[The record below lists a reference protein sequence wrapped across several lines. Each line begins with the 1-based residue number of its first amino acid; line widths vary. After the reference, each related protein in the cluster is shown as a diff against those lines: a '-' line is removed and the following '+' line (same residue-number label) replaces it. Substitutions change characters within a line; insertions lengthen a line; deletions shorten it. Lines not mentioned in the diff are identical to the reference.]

1 MDELLYDPQ
10 EMVKDRAIQK
20 LLEIR
25 SVVQNEDKEH
35 ILKLTLKLAHDE
47 DDLNRISALKIM
59 NDFAQDMGQTLTEC
73 FIVPEVN
80 SLGLDDITGVRI
92 AVARNLLNISKI
104 VSFDFF
110 HQKIFPL
117 YNSLTMDKEQSVRK
131 TCADQVAEI
140 AKVSQVEK

>member
-1 MDELLYDPQ
+1 LYDPQ